1 MDGER
6 VREGGEGGRERK
18 RMDAG
23 RGGDGGEKKG
33 KGGRCDRLCYLTV
46 DTSVSNCLRRR
57 HGSCAL
63 GATST

>member
-1 MDGER
+1 
-6 VREGGEGGRERK
+6 
-18 RMDAG
+18 MDAG

-46 DTSVSNCLRRR
+46 DTSVSNNCLRRR